1 MSFFAMML
9 PLLQEKT
16 ERFSSVLVRAAKHL
30 LYAVT

>member
-1 MSFFAMML
+1 MSLFAMMS

-16 ERFSSVLVRAAKHL
+16 ERFSSVLMRIVKPL